1 LLLTKNAPENET
13 MSHRAS
19 LATIV
24 LAAALLGAAAPAAP
38 ALAQNTANA
47 SVGAPDALVKSMSDN
62 VLDSIR
68 KDPGLQTGD
77 VARMNRMIDEQVLPY
92 LNFEKMTRLAVGRAW
107 REASPA
113 QQQALTREFRTLL
126 VRTYA
131 GAVSAAKDYTVQM
144 RPFRAEANEAD
155 VLVRTQAVP
164 ARGDPIQL
172 DYRLEKTAN
181 GWKIYDVNVMG
192 IWLVENYRN
201 TFAGE
206 ISRGGI
212 DGLIKTLTDRNKALE
227 SKTS

>member
-1 LLLTKNAPENET
+1 
-13 MSHRAS
+13 MSNRAG
-19 LATIV
+19 LASIV
-24 LAAALLGAAAPAAP
+24 LMASLLGAAVPWLP
-38 ALAQNTANA
+38 VQAQNTASA
-47 SVGAPDALVKSMSDN
+47 SVGAPDALVRSMSES

-68 KDPGLQTGD
+68 KDPSLQTGD
-77 VARMNRMIDEQVLPY
+77 VSRMSRLVDEQVLPY
-92 LNFEKMTRLAVGRAW
+92 VNFEKMTRLAVGRAW
-107 REASPA
+107 RDASPD
-113 QQQALTREFRTLL
+113 QRQALTREFRTLL

-172 DYRLEKTAN
+172 DYRLEKTAG

-206 ISRGGI
+206 INRGGI
-212 DGLIKTLTDRNKALE
+212 DGLIKTLGDRNKALE
-227 SKTS
+227 SRSS